1 MQSTTQE
8 RQRSPSGT
16 VRASERLFYVIV
28 IVGWVLGIAGAW
40 FVTWN
45 ASDPYGSIRDF
56 LDFLV
61 SPWMLMTYAVAWLMA
76 AFGFWYIRS
85 ARRRAM
91 RDPAPS
97 GTVRRQGSSL
107 AVILV
112 VFASVLSGIGYFSI
126 QDLYHTFRDERFSQQ
141 RSIARLK
148 AQAAGRWLFELSFD
162 TEMLG
167 ASLRTL
173 QIDRLPEDRD
183 SGRILSLLLA
193 EFLAGSTERKAI
205 TLFSRD
211 GQILTHVGEGRAPDA
226 ETVNA
231 ARSAA
236 AGTSRTVQILDVH
249 VEAGSPPRVRMGF
262 IVPIFMDRSPG
273 TPEAVLAVMVDPT
286 QILFPLITTWP
297 TASATSEVLLIRR
310 QGDEAVYITPSSLIE
325 PKAEPLAFRVP
336 LSRTN
341 LPAAQAILLGDGV
354 REGVGYRGVPI
365 LSASQHVA
373 GVPWVVVAK
382 TDTDEVMSSLNRKIT
397 IVVLSIGAT
406 VFMAAA
412 MLVLLWHNQVATQLA
427 LRNRQLEEHR
437 ALTQHFDQ
445 LTRMARDA
453 VLLIDPTGR
462 IVSVNDA
469 AVATYGYSV
478 EEFLGLNV
486 RDLRPPEEFAHF
498 DMRWPLTSDTRGVLF
513 EAVNRRKDGTT
524 FPAELSV
531 AGIEIEGQV
540 YRQSFIRDISR
551 RKALEQEI
559 ARLSSVKAALLG
571 ATSVLLRARS
581 EAEVF
586 QEMCEVL
593 VQLGGYC
600 LTHIAAPNHDA
611 GKTVRFLAVAGVDDG
626 YLAQAAIS
634 WGDGPRSKGPTGSV
648 LRTGNLQVNQDFI
661 DDPAVAPW
669 REAALKR
676 GFRSTIGLPLKVSG
690 KVVAAL
696 TLYSSLP
703 HAFNLEEVTLLTALA
718 DDISFKVSQL
728 REGSAPDAA
737 ASPET

>member
-1 MQSTTQE
+1 MQSNTQE

-16 VRASERLFYVIV
+16 VRASQSLFYVVV
-28 IVGWVLGIAGAW
+28 ILGWVLGMTGAW

-45 ASDPYGSIRDF
+45 ASDPYGSVRDF

-61 SPWMLMTYAVAWLMA
+61 SPWMLMTYVVAWLMTA
-76 AFGFWYIRS
+76 YGIWHIRS

-97 GTVRRQGSSL
+97 GTVRRHAAWL

-112 VFASVLSGIGYFSI
+112 IFASALSIIGYFSI
-126 QDLYHTFRDERFSQQ
+126 QDFYSTFREERFSRQK
-141 RSIARLK
+141 SIAHLK
-148 AQAAGRWLFELSFD
+148 AQTADRWLFELSFD

-236 AGTSRTVQILDVH
+236 AGTSRSVQILDVH
-249 VEAGSPPRVRMGF
+249 IETGSPPRVRMGF
-262 IVPIFMDRSPG
+262 IVPIFLDRNPG

-286 QILFPLITTWP
+286 QVLFPLITAWP
-297 TASATSEVLLIRR
+297 TESATSEVLLIRR
-310 QGDEAVYITPSSLIE
+310 QGDEAVYITPSRLID
-325 PKAEPLAFRVP
+325 PRAEPLAFRVP

-341 LPAAQAILLGDGV
+341 LPAVQAILLGNGV
-354 REGVGYRGVPI
+354 REGVGYRGVPV
-365 LSASQHVA
+365 LSASQQVA
-373 GVPWVVVAK
+373 GVPWVAVAK
-382 TDTDEVMSSLNRKIT
+382 TDTDEMMSSLHRKIMV
-397 IVVLSIGAT
+397 IVLSIGT
-406 VFMAAA
+406 TIVMAAA

-427 LRNRQLEEHR
+427 LRDRQLAERR

-453 VLLIDPTGR
+453 VLLIDPAGR

-478 EEFLGLNV
+478 EEFLALNV

-498 DMRWPLTSDTRGVLF
+498 DMRWPLTSDPRGVLF
-513 EAVNRRKDGTT
+513 EAVSRRKDGTT

-540 YRQSFIRDISR
+540 YRQSFIRDISQ
-551 RKALEQEI
+551 RKAMEQEI
-559 ARLSSVKAALLG
+559 ARLSNVKAALLG
-571 ATSVLLRARS
+571 VTSVLLRARS

-593 VQLGGYC
+593 VQLGGYS
-600 LTHIAAPNHDA
+600 LAHVSTPNHDA
-611 GKTVRFLAVAGVDDG
+611 GKTVRFVAVAGVDDG
-626 YLAQAAIS
+626 YLTQAAIS
-634 WGDGPRSKGPTGSV
+634 WGDGPRAKGPTGSV
-648 LRTGNLQVNQDFI
+648 LRTGELRVNQDFI
-661 DDPAVAPW
+661 DDPALAPW

-676 GFRSTIGLPLKVSG
+676 GFRSSIGLPLKVSG

-703 HAFNLEEVTLLTALA
+703 HAFNMEEVTLLTALA

-728 REGSAPDAA
+728 REGSAPGAA
-737 ASPET
+737 PSPEA